1 MGFFKKFK
9 RKFIPREL
17 SKPVDEF
24 LDFGKD
30 VVEKGITKPFASA
43 SDKLLPNELRFLAP
57 YAAGIGTLMLPP
69 GMNMIARAALASL
82 MNAGGQIA
90 ADESATGELG
100 DLNKL
105 SMAIAGG
112 MGALGSTPEGTAQGV
127 SGADK
132 AAFTSDTAYS
142 GAPKPEM
149 LAPAKMGIP
158 AAAPDIQ
165 PGFLEG
171 VGNIGKKGLE
181 VAQDYVQG
189 TRSDLAGFGKDPAS
203 LFEFNKDNL
212 LKGQSPVPGLT
223 KAAGAL
229 APTLS
234 LGTAD
239 VAYEAAID
247 AQNLFNETEAAE
259 MAEAGASLDEIQN
272 ARRVAIREAMESAQF
287 TEQDILDTLAEI
299 GLKDGGIA
307 SLKNG
312 GILGFNDGGPVVAPR
327 DRVNDFSGFR
337 QEDQMPMPM
346 GLGIPPSGNYADNFS
361 NQSLKTLT
369 VDNTDN
375 SNPYS
380 NDKRRENVI
389 QAMMAAKHSQATID
403 EALGEL
409 GLKNGGIADVEFM
422 ELVSKLRE
430 GGFSQQEAI
439 EEATRQLSENMAQ
452 GGVKE
457 IFERDTPLSEDL
469 LGMSDGFTLSPVTL
483 LRRYFANK
491 ELENR
496 ANGGI
501 IGLKNGGMLDLGG
514 NEMDYRGGGFIP
526 MGSKER
532 ADDVPARLSK
542 NEFVM
547 TADAVRAAGGGSV
560 NKGAQRMYD
569 IMNRLEAQV

>member
-1 MGFFKKFK
+1 MGFLSKFK

-24 LDFGKD
+24 LDFGSD
-30 VVEKGITKPFASA
+30 VVEKGITKPFASI
-43 SDKLLPNELRFLAP
+43 SDKLIPNELRFLAP

-69 GMNMIARAALASL
+69 GMNMMTRALLASM

-112 MGALGSTPEGTAQGV
+112 LGALGADPAQGSAQGV

-132 AAFTSDTAYS
+132 AAFTSDAAYS
-142 GAPKPEM
+142 GAAKPAM
-149 LAPAKMGIP
+149 LAPTKMGIP
-158 AAAPDIQ
+158 AAAPDVQ
-165 PGFLEG
+165 PGFFEG
-171 VGNIGKKGLE
+171 VGNVGKKGLE
-181 VAQDYVQG
+181 VAQDYVRG
-189 TRSDLAGFGKDPAS
+189 TRSDLAGFGEDPAS
-203 LFEFNKDNL
+203 LFKVKKGGNL
-212 LKGQSPVPGLT
+212 LKGESPISLPGVT

-247 AQNLFNETEAAE
+247 AQKLFDDTEAAE
-259 MAEAGASLDEIQN
+259 MAEAGASLEEIQN

-287 TEQDILDTLAEI
+287 TDQDILDTLAEI

-312 GILGFNDGGPVVAPR
+312 GIL
-327 DRVNDFSGFR
+327 
-337 QEDQMPMPM
+337 
-346 GLGIPPSGNYADNFS
+346 
-361 NQSLKTLT
+361 
-369 VDNTDN
+369 
-375 SNPYS
+375 
-380 NDKRRENVI
+380 
-389 QAMMAAKHSQATID
+389 
-403 EALGEL
+403 
-409 GLKNGGIADVEFM
+409 
-422 ELVSKLRE
+422 
-430 GGFSQQEAI
+430 
-439 EEATRQLSENMAQ
+439 
-452 GGVKE
+452 
-457 IFERDTPLSEDL
+457 
-469 LGMSDGFTLSPVTL
+469 
-483 LRRYFANK
+483 
-491 ELENR
+491 
-496 ANGGI
+496 
-501 IGLKNGGMLDLGG
+501 GLKNGGMLDLGG

-569 IMNRLEAQV
+569 IMIRLEAQV